1 MTVQNTSW
9 QSRRLRASQVPGLR
23 ACPYTPGSAR
33 SGDPR
38 RQSTIETIMLSGR
51 VLTPPGGGKHPV
63 AGQAAPPIAVID
75 IGASAVKLLVAEA
88 RDDSAPVVLDTA
100 SRGVL
105 LGKDTFT
112 SGTLGAAT
120 IGATLKALVG
130 FRKIMDSYGVVR
142 YRAVATSAVREAAN
156 RDTFLDRVRL
166 KTGIEVE
173 IIDGSEENR
182 LTYLAVREA
191 LRGREALESGDTLLA
206 EVGGGSADLS
216 FLRAGQP
223 VYSGTYP
230 LGSIRMRQG
239 YLSAPGTHE
248 TRVRLLRRHIH
259 NVVDDIRRE
268 LPLGEARHCVLLGGD
283 VRFAAD
289 EMLGANEA
297 EAPLR
302 VIERE
307 QFLAFC
313 DQVSPL
319 DTDELV
325 ERYRLTP
332 AEAETLAAAL
342 LAYREIVAETQ
353 AGRVKVLD
361 ATLRQGL
368 LIDLARGDEAGRFE
382 DFAGQVLAS
391 AAALGEKY
399 RYDEP
404 HARNVAAL
412 AVQLFDELAS
422 EHGLTRRE
430 RLLLQVAALLHDV
443 GTFVSLRA
451 HHKHSHYIL
460 SVSEIFGLTR
470 DDMQVIAN
478 VARYHRRTMPQRSHL
493 PFVVLDSE
501 QRVLVSKLGALLRL
515 ANALDADHLQKV
527 SVIKVDRE
535 DERWAL
541 DVEGAG
547 DLTLERLASLSRAD
561 LFTEVFGHR
570 VSFREAQRP

>member
-1 MTVQNTSW
+1 MTKSMSPDRTPPPVGRGGNP
-9 QSRRLRASQVPGLR
+9 LPG
-23 ACPYTPGSAR
+23 
-33 SGDPR
+33 
-38 RQSTIETIMLSGR
+38 QST
-51 VLTPPGGGKHPV
+51 
-63 AGQAAPPIAVID
+63 PPIAVVD
-75 IGASAVKLLVAEA
+75 IGASAVRLLVAEVGSK
-88 RDDSAPVVLDTA
+88 DTPVILDSA
-100 SRGVL
+100 SKGIL

-112 SGTLGAAT
+112 NGSLGAAT
-120 IGATLKALVG
+120 IEATLKALVG
-130 FRKIMDSYGVVR
+130 FKKIMDGYGVVR
-142 YRAVATSAVREAAN
+142 YRAVATSAVREAGN
-156 RDTFLDRVRL
+156 RDTFIDRVKL
-166 KTGIEVE
+166 KTGLEVE

-191 LRGREALESGDTLLA
+191 LSGREALESGDTLLV
-206 EVGGGSADLS
+206 EVGGGSADIS

-248 TRVRLLRRHIH
+248 TRARLLRRHIH
-259 NVVDDIRRE
+259 NVVEDIRRE

-283 VRFAAD
+283 VRFAA
-289 EMLGANEA
+289 EEILGAGGDDG
-297 EAPLR
+297 PLR
-302 VIERE
+302 VLGRE
-307 QFLAFC
+307 EFITFC
-313 DQVSPL
+313 DQLSPL
-319 DTDELV
+319 DSDELS

-353 AGRVKVLD
+353 ASRIKVLD

-368 LIDLARGDEAGRFE
+368 LIDLARGNDAGRFE
-382 DFAGQVLAS
+382 DFTTQVIAS
-391 AAALGEKY
+391 ASALGERY

-404 HARNVAAL
+404 HARNVATL
-412 AVQLFDELAS
+412 AVQLFDELIT
-422 EHGLTRRE
+422 EHGLGPRE
-430 RLLLQVAALLHDV
+430 RVLLRVAALLHDV

-478 VARYHRRTMPQRSHL
+478 VARYHRRTVPQRSHL
-493 PFVVLDSE
+493 PFITLDSG
-501 QRVLVSKLGALLRL
+501 QRVVVSKLGALLRV

-527 SVIKVDRE
+527 LTVRVDRS

-541 DVEGAG
+541 EVDGAG
-547 DLTLERLASLSRAD
+547 DLTLERLASLARAD
-561 LFTEVFGHR
+561 LLTEVFGHR
-570 VSFREAQRP
+570 VYFREAQRP